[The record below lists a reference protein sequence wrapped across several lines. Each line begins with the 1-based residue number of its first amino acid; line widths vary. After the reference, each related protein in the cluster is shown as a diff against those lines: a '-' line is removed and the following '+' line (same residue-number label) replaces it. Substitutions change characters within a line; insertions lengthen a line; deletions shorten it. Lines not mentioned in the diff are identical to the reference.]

1 MSKAKDGDEV
11 KIHYTGRLADGKE
24 FDTSKGREPLSFVL
38 GKGEVIPGFE
48 NAVMGLSVGETRTV
62 EIASDQ
68 AYGPH
73 REEMVIQ
80 AKRSEMPEGL
90 ELKLG
95 HQLEGRSEAGESQEP
110 QRVLFTITGLT
121 DDEVILDANHPLAG
135 KDLTFDIELVEIA

>member
-1 MSKAKDGDEV
+1 MSKAKNGDTV
-11 KIHYTGRLADGKE
+11 KIHYTGKLADGME
-24 FDTSKGREPLSFVL
+24 FDTSKGSDPLSFTM

-48 NAVMGLSVGETRTV
+48 NAVVGLAVGDSRTV
-62 EIASDQ
+62 EITSDQ

-73 REEMVIQ
+73 RDEMVIE

-95 HQLEGRSEAGESQEP
+95 RQLEGRSEAGEGQEA
-110 QRVLFTITGLT
+110 QQVLFTITGIT
-121 DDEVILDANHPLAG
+121 DDMVTLDANHPLAG